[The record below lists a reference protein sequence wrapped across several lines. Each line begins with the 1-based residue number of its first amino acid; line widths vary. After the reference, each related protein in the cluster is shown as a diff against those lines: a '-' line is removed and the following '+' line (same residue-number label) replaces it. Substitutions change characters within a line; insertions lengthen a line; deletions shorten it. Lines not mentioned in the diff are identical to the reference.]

1 MKFSMFSRVLMKK
14 VNLCLHLDVNAEY
27 AVCEWIFETKDNSV
41 IINNSAKSLNI
52 VAGWNK
58 YDFYIKTD
66 KI

>member
-1 MKFSMFSRVLMKK
+1 M
-14 VNLCLHLDVNAEY
+14 HLDVNAEY

-41 IINNSAKSLNI
+41 IINNIAKSLHI